1 MRIAVHAFDGITAFH
16 LAAPLLVFGEVARQ
30 GLAPEW
36 TTTVWSTDAR
46 SVRTSEGVVIDDL
59 AGPAAAD
66 GADLLVFPSWPAD
79 FPEPDGDLVTL
90 IRDMH
95 GRGAGIVGLC
105 LGAFPVA
112 GSGVL
117 DGRTVA
123 THWASAAELAGRYP
137 NVDVQADAL
146 YLDHGDVLT
155 SAGTASGLDACLH
168 LVRGRLGSAAAATV
182 ARHLVIAPHR
192 EGDQAQYIDRPV
204 PDDAAGPI
212 GGTITWALAN
222 LDQRLSVTELAA
234 HAHMST
240 RNFSRRFY
248 ETTGTSPAKWVLTR
262 RLDEARRLLE
272 TTTWS
277 ITRIAAACGFASAV
291 TFRQNFAAHYATTP
305 TSYRHR
311 FTYRARMN
319 GSAPGPFEPALGG
332 YAERATS
339 ATDA

>member
-30 GLAPEW
+30 GLAPGW
-36 TTTVWSTDAR
+36 TTTVWSADGRA
-46 SVRTSEGVVIDDL
+46 VRTSEGVVIDDL
-59 AGPAAAD
+59 AGPAAVD
-66 GADLLVFPSWPAD
+66 SADLLVFPSWPVD
-79 FPEPDGDLVTL
+79 FPEPDGELVAL
-90 IRDMH
+90 IRGAH
-95 GRGAGIVGLC
+95 ARGSGIVGLC

-117 DGRTVA
+117 DGRAAA
-123 THWASAAELAGRYP
+123 THWASAAKLAERYP
-137 NVDVQADAL
+137 AVDVHADAL

-168 LVRGRLGSAAAATV
+168 IVRDRLGSAAAATV

-192 EGDQAQYIDRPV
+192 EGDQAQYIDRPI

-212 GGTITWALAN
+212 GETISWALAN

-248 ETTGTSPAKWVLTR
+248 ETTGVSPAKWILTR

-277 ITRIAAACGFASAV
+277 ITRISAACGFASAV
-291 TFRQNFAAHYATTP
+291 TFRQNFTAHYATTP

-311 FTYRARMN
+311 FTSHTEVP
-319 GSAPGPFEPALGG
+319 GSAPELISP
-332 YAERATS
+332 RAGEHRHVPS
-339 ATDA
+339 